1 MTDESGDGSAE
12 SLVEE
17 CLDDIDEFMGTLR
30 RFPDTVIAMSMRIHL
45 AALLRAMVDSEGCSR
60 EDVRGFVAAL
70 EEEALSQA
78 ES

>member
-1 MTDESGDGSAE
+1 MTDDPADGSAE

-17 CLDDIDEFMGTLR
+17 CLDDIDDFMGTLQ
-30 RFPDTVIAMSMRIHL
+30 RFPDTVIAMSLRIHL
-45 AALLRAMVDSEGCSR
+45 AALLRAMIESEGCSQ

-70 EEEALSQA
+70 EQEALGAA